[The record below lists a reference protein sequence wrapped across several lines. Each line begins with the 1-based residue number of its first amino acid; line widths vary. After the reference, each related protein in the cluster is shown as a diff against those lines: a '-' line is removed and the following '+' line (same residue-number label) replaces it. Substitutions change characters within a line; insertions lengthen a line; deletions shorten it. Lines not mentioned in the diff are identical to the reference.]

1 MSRTNTDQTEI
12 RMFGRL
18 AQKSKKDTRVRRASP
33 LPLRAIP
40 NCHMDPS
47 EPPLPPSFPPSPPAP
62 EPEPSSSRI
71 LPPEPRAERPRKSR
85 LYCKIKQ
92 KVELVFWLKNIKSK
106 LKFVCTFMIVYS
118 DRFTT
123 FLVAIQNHIKSPV
136 TLKPLLAKFSLV
148 KYIHEITDSYLLTL
162 DCRF

>member
-1 MSRTNTDQTEI
+1 MRQTNTAQTEM

-47 EPPLPPSFPPSPPAP
+47 EPPPPPTFPPSPPAP

-71 LPPEPRAERPRKSR
+71 PPPEPRAERPRKSR
-85 LYCKIKQ
+85 LYCKVKQ
-92 KVELVFWLKNIKSK
+92 KVQLVF
-106 LKFVCTFMIVYS
+106 
-118 DRFTT
+118 
-123 FLVAIQNHIKSPV
+123 
-136 TLKPLLAKFSLV
+136 LAK
-148 KYIHEITDSYLLTL
+148 KLLK
-162 DCRF
+162 

>member
-1 MSRTNTDQTEI
+1 M

-92 KVELVFWLKNIKSK
+92 KVQLVFQLKNIKSK
-106 LKFVCTFMIVYS
+106 LIFVYL

-123 FLVAIQNHIKSPV
+123 KFLIASQNHITSLV
-136 TLKPLLAKFSLV
+136 TLKPMFAIFSLI
-148 KYIHEITDSYLLTL
+148 KYIHEMADSYL
-162 DCRF
+162 